1 MEPSNKK
8 IINLL
13 IGLSGS
19 IATIKYLELISKF
32 LKNSELFF
40 EIKLVATKNSLFF
53 MEEEHKKNLKISFEE
68 REIPILI
75 DENEWEWK
83 KRGDQIL
90 HIELRKWADIL
101 LIAPLSANTLAKLSN
116 GLCDNLLV
124 NFIFI
129 FKKF

>member
-53 MEEEHKKNLKISFEE
+53 MQEEHKKNLKIIFEE

-124 NFIFI
+124 NFYFY
-129 FKKF
+129 F